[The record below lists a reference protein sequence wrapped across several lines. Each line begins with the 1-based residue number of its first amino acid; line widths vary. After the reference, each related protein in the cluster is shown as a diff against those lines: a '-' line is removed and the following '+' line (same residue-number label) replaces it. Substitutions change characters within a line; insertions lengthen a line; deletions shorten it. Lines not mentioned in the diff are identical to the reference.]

1 MNNTTLTDRQV
12 AELKSVLEE
21 IRRLA
26 SQPASDPAPASYSDN
41 SPVGAAG
48 LQSRLNHIERLARKA
63 LRNVP

>member
-1 MNNTTLTDRQV
+1 MNNTIITDQQV
-12 AELKSVLEE
+12 ADLRNVLEE

-26 SQPASDPAPASYSDN
+26 AQPASVPAPSSYSDN

-63 LRNVP
+63 LKNVP